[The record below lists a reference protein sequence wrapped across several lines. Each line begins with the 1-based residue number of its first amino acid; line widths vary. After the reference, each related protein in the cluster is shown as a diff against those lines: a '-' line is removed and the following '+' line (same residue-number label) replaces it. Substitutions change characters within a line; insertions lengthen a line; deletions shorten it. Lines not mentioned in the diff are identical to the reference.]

1 MRRRK
6 QPRRA
11 GLRLPET
18 FRAAASSQ
26 ALKHVPC
33 SPLSTVHK
41 CVAAEIPAPSLDTP
55 HPTPTAQTY
64 VSPQDSI
71 PKFGFSTAS
80 NQPSA
85 PPKILTSTPMN
96 VTFHDLK
103 TLKPQPPHPTPPLYP
118 PTPPPRRS
126 QLIRPLMLAALSW
139 PAQLPGTPQ
148 NPCPPLRL
156 GLCSAALA
164 HNHTCP
170 QHPDHLASICSP
182 T

>member
-85 PPKILTSTPMN
+85 PPKILTSTPTN

-103 TLKPQPPHPTPPLYP
+103 TLKPQPPHPTTVPSNTTTKAVTAHQAPHACSLVMACPASWYSSKPLP
-118 PTPPPRRS
+118 SPQAGTVLCRPRPQS
-126 QLIRPLMLAALSW
+126 Y
-139 PAQLPGTPQ
+139 LPST
-148 NPCPPLRL
+148 
-156 GLCSAALA
+156 S
-164 HNHTCP
+164 
-170 QHPDHLASICSP
+170 
-182 T
+182 